1 MTDLIKLTID
11 GVEISA
17 KKGQKIIEAAED
29 NGVYIP
35 RLCFMKDLSPAGA
48 CRVCTVMVNGR
59 PQAAC
64 TQPVSDGMVVLN
76 DTPELGTWRKSVVEM
91 LFSEGNH
98 FCMFCEKSGNC
109 ELQATAYRLGIAS
122 SRHAYLFP
130 KRGVDASHPD
140 LYLDGNR
147 CIRCGRCA
155 RAAIEL
161 DGKTVFGFLG
171 RGHQTRLAVNADS
184 LGATELKA
192 LDKAASACPV
202 GCILKKRVG
211 FAVPVGER
219 LYDHQPIG
227 AEVDA
232 RRPVAAK

>member
-1 MTDLIKLTID
+1 MTDTIKLTID

-17 KKGQKIIEAAED
+17 KKGQTIIQAAED
-29 NGVYIP
+29 NGIYIP
-35 RLCFMKDLSPAGA
+35 RLCFLKDLTPAGA

-64 TQPVSDGMVVLN
+64 TQPASEGMVVLN
-76 DTPELGTWRKSVVEM
+76 DTPEMGEWRKSVVEM

-109 ELQATAYRLGIAS
+109 ELQATAYRLGIAA
-122 SRHAYLFP
+122 SRHTYQFP
-130 KRGVDASHPD
+130 KRGVEASHPD
-140 LYLDGNR
+140 IYLDGNR
-147 CIRCGRCA
+147 CIRCGRCV
-155 RAAIEL
+155 RAAQEL

-171 RGHQTRLAVNADS
+171 RGKDTRLSWNADTLS
-184 LGATELKA
+184 ATELKA

-202 GCILKKRVG
+202 GCIIKKRVG
-211 FAVPVGER
+211 FAVPVGAR
-219 LYDHQPIG
+219 LYDHKPIG

-232 RRPVAAK
+232 KRSAK